1 GRGRL
6 LWGPLVSSSARLRK
20 PAAESPRG
28 GAAPGRPEP
37 AGATRRERPLES
49 SRAGLPWSL
58 GGARHRWARL
68 VHLHPRRVR
77 WTAEDTPSNNQWS
90 LPDAPAA
97 ERRAESVELPF
108 GFVEPARLRGSG
120 SG

>member
-58 GGARHRWARL
+58 GGARH
-68 VHLHPRRVR
+68 
-77 WTAEDTPSNNQWS
+77 
-90 LPDAPAA
+90 A

>member
-58 GGARHRWARL
+58 GGARHAG
-68 VHLHPRRVR
+68 PK
-77 WTAEDTPSNNQWS
+77 
-90 LPDAPAA
+90 
-97 ERRAESVELPF
+97 SVELPF